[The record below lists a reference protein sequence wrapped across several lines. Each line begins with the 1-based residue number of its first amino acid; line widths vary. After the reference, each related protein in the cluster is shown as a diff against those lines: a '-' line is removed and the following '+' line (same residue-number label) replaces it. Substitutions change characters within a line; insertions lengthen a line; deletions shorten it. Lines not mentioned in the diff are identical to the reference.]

1 MTGTETAVAPAPGT
15 AFGPDFAGFHDL
27 GRALDLAAGLAA
39 VLDGLD
45 PRMAAPDGVALL
57 PVTMSVPDAREL
69 PHPFAARDGLM
80 LVRFPRPSQVAGQG
94 RGLVGVRAAAL
105 AAVRIGL
112 LSGLLD
118 LAAHRLA
125 GRRFA
130 GVRLID
136 QQLVVGAV
144 ADVLTELDLAAA
156 AEVGAAQHER
166 LTEAGWTVARF
177 FGAEGYLADHPAR
190 SLYLSALAADVW
202 LPRPPDV
209 GEGR

>member
-1 MTGTETAVAPAPGT
+1 MTGTAT
-15 AFGPDFAGFHDL
+15 AFDPDLARLHEL

-39 VLDGLD
+39 MLDGLD
-45 PRMAAPDGVALL
+45 PRTAAPDGVALL
-57 PVTMSVPDAREL
+57 PVSTPVPDARIL

-80 LVRFPRPSQVAGQG
+80 LVRFPRPSGASGQG
-94 RGLVGVRAAAL
+94 RGLTGPRAAAL

-118 LAAHRLA
+118 AAAHRLA
-125 GRRFA
+125 GRTFA
-130 GVRLID
+130 GTRLID

-156 AEVGAAQHER
+156 ARLDADTAAEVAAAQHER

-177 FGAEGYLADHPAR
+177 FGAEGYLADHPVR

-202 LPRPPDV
+202 LPRPSDA
-209 GEGR
+209 GEGN